1 MQIREDAADHY
12 LQEHPDPTCP
22 DRHATQRPPNQYS
35 FTADLR
41 FATMTV
47 TSVTV
52 IIVT

>member
-35 FTADLR
+35 FAADRESLLP
-41 FATMTV
+41 
-47 TSVTV
+47 TSECVLPPR
-52 IIVT
+52 